1 MRERVINK
9 RLVGFV
15 FERACFKKNL
25 LLGAGIKKAAP
36 YNAPSLTRQTPQG
49 LKASQ

>member
-1 MRERVINK
+1 MAIKMRHFMRGRVINK

-25 LLGAGIKKAAP
+25 
-36 YNAPSLTRQTPQG
+36 
-49 LKASQ
+49 